1 LSSGYTTLLLFAL
14 WIKKKQASSIMSVTG
29 IVSEDDNDSEIAQPN
44 MSTTTVSTSSKV
56 ATTTTAEVVGTDTN
70 VASAS
75 DGSMMVPVGIDS
87 GCTTGSTAASNNIN
101 TDTTTNSASNIAV
114 VSTKYGKGYIL
125 HHRLEDEIMEIQLQ
139 HGARLY
145 APSHSINTAATNAT
159 TIHTSCDAL
168 DVSLQSCT
176 NDDLHND
183 QSVMELNVA
192 YESLETMRKLNLEMT
207 CQENHIPYTPQDLQ
221 TTCAVCLLS
230 REPYRMSP
238 PPTATD
244 TVATATPQKR
254 SFFTKNTSSTNSNDV
269 STAYNKMLVK
279 KYSKAKVSLP
289 CLICGTPTCPKH
301 GSASFRKEN
310 IIMCLNCEELF
321 GLSYVVQILTCPEP
335 KLRRQYIDKMIELYD
350 RTILLLRFITTVQF
364 DHICTVLQQSTIR
377 KNKVG
382 IGSSSAGIVSGVLG
396 IVSAATIFTPI
407 GPPLLIASLVF
418 GGSATAAQTGSH
430 LRNSSVCSE
439 QHRIADRV
447 IALHGI
453 CWNILRVTGTLRDAL
468 LLDHLRTDL
477 YTVDDN
483 GHGVQHIMLTGTSQ
497 ISTSPISDYY
507 REHQNEVLA
516 KASNLGSIG
525 TMGMVGFTAA
535 SMEIG
540 GAVTAVESGAVAA
553 RGATFFSR
561 GGTAAAALN
570 ALQFAR
576 FAGGT
581 LAAATLVFEAH
592 NLKNTIRAI
601 QSGNPCEK
609 VETIKRIRDQ
619 IRDIPST
626 QAVDAECERYL
637 QALTRRQRVLT
648 EQEVTNLLME
658 TNEIIQEVQEI
669 AAQESNHAENDAND
683 DEKNDALAASERSR
697 ESIHRRLTMFQRSQS
712 TSSSIQDEHDTAS
725 TTTSRPILSLRE
737 RIQMQKR
744 QEQRSNSPSTIRECN
759 NECEDDAKHA
769 ENLIC

>member
-1 LSSGYTTLLLFAL
+1 
-14 WIKKKQASSIMSVTG
+14 M
-29 IVSEDDNDSEIAQPN
+29 
-44 MSTTTVSTSSKV
+44 
-56 ATTTTAEVVGTDTN
+56 
-70 VASAS
+70 
-75 DGSMMVPVGIDS
+75 
-87 GCTTGSTAASNNIN
+87 
-101 TDTTTNSASNIAV
+101 
-114 VSTKYGKGYIL
+114 
-125 HHRLEDEIMEIQLQ
+125 
-139 HGARLY
+139 
-145 APSHSINTAATNAT
+145 
-159 TIHTSCDAL
+159 
-168 DVSLQSCT
+168 
-176 NDDLHND
+176 
-183 QSVMELNVA
+183 
-192 YESLETMRKLNLEMT
+192 
-207 CQENHIPYTPQDLQ
+207 
-221 TTCAVCLLS
+221 
-230 REPYRMSP
+230 
-238 PPTATD
+238 
-244 TVATATPQKR
+244 
-254 SFFTKNTSSTNSNDV
+254 
-269 STAYNKMLVK
+269 
-279 KYSKAKVSLP
+279 
-289 CLICGTPTCPKH
+289 CGT
-301 GSASFRKEN
+301 
-310 IIMCLNCEELF
+310 CEELF
-321 GLSYVVQILTCPEP
+321 GLSYVIQILTCPVP
-335 KLRRQYIDKMIELYD
+335 KLRRQSIDKMIELYD
-350 RTILLLRFITTVQF
+350 RTILLLRFITTTEQL
-364 DHICTVLQQSTIR
+364 DQICTVLQQSTIR

-396 IVSAATIFTPI
+396 IVSAATIFTPV
-407 GPPLLIASLVF
+407 GPPLLLASLVF
-418 GGSATAAQTGSH
+418 GGSATAAQTGSQ

-439 QHRIADRV
+439 PHRMADRI

-497 ISTSPISDYY
+497 ISTSPISEYY
-507 REHQNEVLA
+507 RTHQHEVLA

-525 TMGMVGFTAA
+525 TMGMVGITAA

-540 GAVTAVESGAVAA
+540 GAVTAVESGVVAA

-626 QAVDAECERYL
+626 EAVDGECERYL

-669 AAQESNHAENDAND
+669 AVNESNHTENDTND
-683 DEKNDALAASERSR
+683 DALAASERSR
-697 ESIHRRLTMFQRSQS
+697 ETIRRRVTMFQRSQS
-712 TSSSIQDEHDTAS
+712 TTSSSISDEQSDATS
-725 TTTSRPILSLRE
+725 TTYRPILSLRE
-737 RIQMQKR
+737 RIQLQKR
-744 QEQRSNSPSTIRECN
+744 QEQRRRSNSPPSAIRECDN
-759 NECEDDAKHA
+759 DNDAKHA

>member
-1 LSSGYTTLLLFAL
+1 
-14 WIKKKQASSIMSVTG
+14 MSVTENH
-29 IVSEDDNDSEIAQPN
+29 IPNDDNESDNHIDESNHLVVTTKP
-44 MSTTTVSTSSKV
+44 TTTAIAEVGVDTNTTSTSSNSPNGV
-56 ATTTTAEVVGTDTN
+56 A
-70 VASAS
+70 
-75 DGSMMVPVGIDS
+75 MVPLCID
-87 GCTTGSTAASNNIN
+87 CTRSSSSTAN
-101 TDTTTNSASNIAV
+101 TGTV
-114 VSTKYGKGYIL
+114 LVSTNYGDG
-125 HHRLEDEIMEIQLQ
+125 HVVQHRLEDDIMEIRLVN
-139 HGARLY
+139 GARLY
-145 APSHSINTAATNAT
+145 TPSNTIRSTAGTAAITNT
-159 TIHTSCDAL
+159 TDDSL
-168 DVSLQSCT
+168 DVSMQSSVGSSKM
-176 NDDLHND
+176 DDYHND

-192 YESLETMRKLNLEMT
+192 YESLEIMRKLNLEMS
-207 CQENHIPYTPQDLQ
+207 CQENQIPYTPQDLQ
-221 TTCAVCLLS
+221 TTCAACVLA
-230 REPYRMSP
+230 RDPYRMTTTTPSLSLDDTTNN
-238 PPTATD
+238 TATTDTDIDTD
-244 TVATATPQKR
+244 TVPTKTPPKR
-254 SFFTKNTSSTNSNDV
+254 SFFSKSTSSTMTQSQKNM
-269 STAYNKMLVK
+269 AYNTMIAK
-279 KYSKAKVSLP
+279 KYNSTKAKASLP

-310 IIMCLNCEELF
+310 IIMCCTCEELF
-321 GLSYVVQILTCPEP
+321 GLSYVTQILTCPDP
-335 KLRRQYIDKMIELYD
+335 KVRRQAIDKMMELYD
-350 RTILLLRFITTVQF
+350 RTILLLRFMTTVHL
-364 DHICTVLQQSTIR
+364 DDICTVLQNSTIR

-396 IVSAATIFTPI
+396 IVSAATIFTPV

-418 GGSATAAQTGSH
+418 GGSATAAQTGTQ
-430 LRNSSVCSE
+430 LRNSSMWSE
-439 QHRIADRV
+439 PHRMADRI

-483 GHGVQHIMLTGTSQ
+483 GHGVQHIMLTGSSH
-497 ISTSPISDYY
+497 IATSPISEYY
-507 REHQNEVLA
+507 RTHQNEVLA

-525 TMGMVGFTAA
+525 TVGVVGFTAA

-540 GAVTAVESGAVAA
+540 GAVTAVESGVVAA

-626 QAVDAECERYL
+626 QSVDAECERYL
-637 QALTRRQRVLT
+637 QALTRRQRALT

-658 TNEIIQEVQEI
+658 TNEITKEIQEI
-669 AAQESNHAENDAND
+669 AVEESNHTENDESKHD
-683 DEKNDALAASERSR
+683 SLGASERSR
-697 ESIHRRLTMFQRSQS
+697 ESIRQRLTMFQQRNS
-712 TSSSIQDEHDTAS
+712 TSFQDEHDVSS
-725 TTTSRPILSLRE
+725 TSSRPVLSLRE

-744 QEQRSNSPSTIRECN
+744 QEQRSNSPSTSTIRECN
-759 NECEDDAKHA
+759 NEFDDDTRHA